1 MLDEETHRAMTQCP
15 FLRGDHFPEDSL
27 ALGQTEVPGCTSSL
41 DQILKSLSSVPRLT
55 SLSVLL
61 ASMVEAEF
69 LQPTRKA

>member
-15 FLRGDHFPEDSL
+15 FLGGDHFPEDSL
-27 ALGQTEVPGCTSSL
+27 AMGQTEVTGCTSSL
-41 DQILKSLSSVPRLT
+41 DQILKSLSSVPRLS

-61 ASMVEAEF
+61 ASMVEVEF